1 MGQSTTTYEGAASG
15 QTSDGGQR
23 AREAADEAKNQA
35 RQVAG
40 AASEMGRGVAGTA
53 SEKGKEVAEMAKG
66 QVSEVTQEAA
76 AQARNVVDDAKR
88 QLQGQA
94 QIQTDQIAE
103 ALRRLEGQVKA
114 MLDGRTDEAGAVGD
128 YAQQAA
134 AQIGRLAER
143 TQSRGFDGLVQELQ
157 SFGRNRPGTF
167 LAAASAAGFAAA
179 RLWRSGAVSQA
190 AQGSGEHPNGAGA
203 GGQPTQYGSPAA
215 GG

>member
-1 MGQSTTTYEGAASG
+1 MEQSTRTYEGSTSG

-23 AREAADEAKNQA
+23 AREAADEAKDQA
-35 RQVAG
+35 QQVAG
-40 AASEMGRGVAGTA
+40 TASEMGRGIAGTA

-94 QIQTDQIAE
+94 QIQTDQIAD

-114 MLDGRTDEAGAVGD
+114 MLEGRTDEAGAVGD
-128 YAQQAA
+128 YTRQAA

-143 TQSRGFDGLVQELQ
+143 TQNRGFDGLVQELQ

-190 AQGSGEHPNGAGA
+190 VQGSSQNPNGAGT
-203 GGQPTQYGSPAA
+203 GSNSTRYDSPAA